1 MEYLK
6 IDGEFPR
13 LSGSAVTLGKF
24 DGIHRGHRKLVERIL
39 EQKEKGLQTVLFS
52 LGIGSQMI
60 FTKEERCRILEDAG
74 VDVLIECPL
83 DARIRHMKADTFIK
97 EILVGDLQAEHVAVG
112 EDFRFGY
119 ERKGNPELLREMGKK
134 LGFSVDVIPKE
145 MEGKRKISSTFIRE
159 ELKRGNMEK
168 VNDLL
173 GFPFFVDGVIEHGR
187 GMGHKFLLP
196 TTNIIPAKEKLM
208 PPNGVY
214 DTVSHF
220 KDSESKVLH
229 IGTLP
234 FLSQYHL
241 TSVIHSFCAA
251 HPELSFSLKEV
262 EDQDLL
268 SGLEKNLF
276 DLIFVRKHML
286 DLKLYTFHVLT
297 EDRLVA
303 VLPKNHPSASKKTVS
318 LTELKRETFILMP
331 PHTSIYRFC
340 MRSFHDADI
349 HPQIL
354 RTARAESIVSAVEI
368 GEGISLLTESSFQLF
383 RQPSLAAVPIN
394 GLEKL
399 SVGVAH
405 KKNMALTSSAEC
417 FLQYVKS
424 HI

>member
-196 TTNIIPAKEKLM
+196 TTNIIPANCEEDLYGEPCRVEFFHYSRPEKR
-208 PPNGVY
+208 
-214 DTVSHF
+214 
-220 KDSESKVLH
+220 
-229 IGTLP
+229 
-234 FLSQYHL
+234 
-241 TSVIHSFCAA
+241 
-251 HPELSFSLKEV
+251 FSSIEALKEQLMK
-262 EDQDLL
+262 DA
-268 SGLEKNLF
+268 EKGKAYF
-276 DLIFVRKHML
+276 Q
-286 DLKLYTFHVLT
+286 
-297 EDRLVA
+297 
-303 VLPKNHPSASKKTVS
+303 
-318 LTELKRETFILMP
+318 
-331 PHTSIYRFC
+331 
-340 MRSFHDADI
+340 SF
-349 HPQIL
+349 
-354 RTARAESIVSAVEI
+354 
-368 GEGISLLTESSFQLF
+368 
-383 RQPSLAAVPIN
+383 
-394 GLEKL
+394 EK
-399 SVGVAH
+399 
-405 KKNMALTSSAEC
+405 
-417 FLQYVKS
+417 
-424 HI
+424 